1 MSMDNKNDDSVLQ
14 DFDIP
19 NPLNQTTYITS
30 KRSNNFMMND
40 FFSSQDH
47 VSEYYKLLGYT
58 PGSAFN
64 QEKKLAMS
72 QKVVN
77 RRDKGAAQT
86 PGDSNGKSLANQEMY
101 QSQQG
106 AK

>member
-1 MSMDNKNDDSVLQ
+1 MDNNKLDDGG

-47 VSEYYKLLGYT
+47 VTEYYKLLGYT
-58 PGSAFN
+58 PGSASFN
-64 QEKKLAMS
+64 QEKKLTMS
-72 QKVVN
+72 QKMV
-77 RRDKGAAQT
+77 RKDKGST
-86 PGDSNGKSLANQEMY
+86 
-101 QSQQG
+101 
-106 AK
+106 